1 MVHREIR
8 WLCGG
13 SDLLW
18 LAGPLD
24 WWNAAIS
31 NRKLEQ
37 GVQSHLAVPPLLS
50 YDLSTYSLKDQILSL
65 TLNVSTAAVTIFL
78 CYGVLRCKSLETV
91 RSSQLLS
98 YRDNKTT
105 SFWPLS
111 PHGGF
116 FFFWEAG
123 NHAVFMTVAVDSASL
138 NINTFAV
145 LDWCD
150 ECRRTGMWRRILL
163 HVFAHSL
170 YAWGKVTPARKPCC
184 FNANVIPAPRF
195 LHRHGT
201 ILWAPSRK
209 WRS

>member
-1 MVHREIR
+1 MSALLLWQFFSVTVSSDAKAWRQWGHLSCSLTGTIKPPH
-8 WLCGG
+8 
-13 SDLLW
+13 SDLL
-18 LAGPLD
+18 D
-24 WWNAAIS
+24 
-31 NRKLEQ
+31 
-37 GVQSHLAVPPLLS
+37 
-50 YDLSTYSLKDQILSL
+50 
-65 TLNVSTAAVTIFL
+65 
-78 CYGVLRCKSLETV
+78 
-91 RSSQLLS
+91 
-98 YRDNKTT
+98 
-105 SFWPLS
+105 
-111 PHGGF
+111 PHGG

-138 NINTFAV
+138 NINTVAV

-170 YAWGKVTPARKPCC
+170 YAWGKVAPARKPCC